1 MFVGSCLVLYFS
13 LTHTNTHTLSR
24 SPSLHLSTQVLNS
37 VILQELVAY
46 NALLSKMRDDLSVAL
61 SSSAGLFIG
70 SHEMQANLAAL
81 KKGEVPRKWVR
92 MSCETR
98 RSLASW
104 IVDLGYVI
112 GLFCVNRFMYQ
123 LVTQWC
129 LSICAGGT
137 MILYNVGAFRSLVL
151 LFLTHLLSLSFHTF
165 ARVFFPRFVVFIPFH
180 SFIKRV

>member
-1 MFVGSCLVLYFS
+1 M
-13 LTHTNTHTLSR
+13 
-24 SPSLHLSTQVLNS
+24 
-37 VILQELVAY
+37 ILQELVAY

-112 GLFCVNRFMYQ
+112 GLLCVNRFMYEAFPC
-123 LVTQWC
+123 VVDRPYSFNVIQWC

-137 MILYNVGAFRSLVL
+137 TILYDVGAFRVLVL
-151 LFLTHLLSLSFHTF
+151 LFLTHLLITVVPHLHTRLSPPFCHLH
-165 ARVFFPRFVVFIPFH
+165 FIPFSSPSIH
-180 SFIKRV
+180 SYVKAPC

>member
-1 MFVGSCLVLYFS
+1 
-13 LTHTNTHTLSR
+13 
-24 SPSLHLSTQVLNS
+24 

-98 RSLASW
+98 RSLAPW
-104 IVDLGYVI
+104 IVDLGYA
-112 GLFCVNRFMYQ
+112 LPC
-123 LVTQWC
+123 
-129 LSICAGGT
+129 
-137 MILYNVGAFRSLVL
+137 
-151 LFLTHLLSLSFHTF
+151 
-165 ARVFFPRFVVFIPFH
+165 
-180 SFIKRV
+180 